1 MKSKTLG
8 KYSIQST
15 VDETKLKFVCAPWL
29 ARQATFLSGE
39 LLFSFTSIHHVCI
52 RIGLACSVV
61 VVVVVLWFAMRSL
74 NFPLKNS
81 QIALPFAK

>member
-15 VDETKLKFVCAPWL
+15 VDETKLKFVCAP
-29 ARQATFLSGE
+29 QACTPSNLSVRE

-52 RIGLACSVV
+52 RIGLAYSVV

-74 NFPLKNS
+74 DFP
-81 QIALPFAK
+81 